1 MNTVENEQ
9 RSPCLLR
16 GKLLVRSTVG
26 SHRIASSFELSR
38 TAPHRRPAR
47 HHFTSSSSVSKRQPR
62 RKLTHSPLSP
72 AHTAH
77 SRMQTRTRRGA
88 RRRGSLTGAL
98 RLCRPPR
105 FPPFRPA
112 SSLFDDG
119 PSGALVRWRV
129 AGGCAVCLRCGVV
142 VWKCCSDAARVVQDA
157 RVLRDEMR

>member
-1 MNTVENEQ
+1 LRYEQ

-26 SHRIASSFELSR
+26 SHRSASSLELSR
-38 TAPHRRPAR
+38 TAPPSRAPP
-47 HHFTSSSSVSKRQPR
+47 HHQHLLQRQQKATEAQAHTLPSS
-62 RKLTHSPLSP
+62 LSP

-88 RRRGSLTGAL
+88 RRRRSLTGAL

-112 SSLFDDG
+112 SSLSGDG
-119 PSGALVRWRV
+119 PSGALMRWRV
-129 AGGCAVCLRCGVV
+129 SGGCAVCLQCGVV
-142 VWKCCSDAARVVQDA
+142 VWRCGSDVVMLRGWYKM
-157 RVLRDEMR
+157 RVLCEMR